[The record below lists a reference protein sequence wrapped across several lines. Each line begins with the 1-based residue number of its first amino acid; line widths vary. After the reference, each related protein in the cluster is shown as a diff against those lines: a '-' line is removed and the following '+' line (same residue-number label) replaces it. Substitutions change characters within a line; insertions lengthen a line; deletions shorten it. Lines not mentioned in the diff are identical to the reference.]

1 VARVG
6 AECINCFN
14 QHHATIINSN
24 LILSGGLNPAICGDP
39 GTNCTQVGADNA
51 GFDYGAVMTKGYN
64 YTALANTAKATLSN
78 LYNQPQQWQNKRTLR
93 FQVKFT
99 F

>member
-1 VARVG
+1 M
-6 AECINCFN
+6 
-14 QHHATIINSN
+14 S
-24 LILSGGLNPAICGDP
+24 
-39 GTNCTQVGADNA
+39 
-51 GFDYGAVMTKGYN
+51 KGYN